1 MTEFNLFNQPE
12 FEVHSRESNHEN
24 EAILN
29 ENRKRLSRN
38 CQTIFS
44 ALMRGEVLNSVL
56 VSSTYRIIDFR
67 RRICDLKD
75 NGVRMQWEKSKMG
88 KGLRN
93 WFMSEEDKI
102 FNKKF
107 CESK

>member
-1 MTEFNLFNQPE
+1 MDLFTQPP
-12 FEVHSRESNHEN
+12 FEVHSRESNPAS

-29 ENRKRLSRN
+29 ENRKRLSKN
-38 CQTIFS
+38 CQTLYD
-44 ALMRGEVLNSVL
+44 AMMRGEILNSVL
-56 VSSTYRIIDFR
+56 VSSTYGIIDFR

-75 NGVRMQWEKSKMG
+75 NGVKMQWEKSKMG

-93 WFMSEEDKI
+93 WFMGEEDKI